1 MFLMGFV
8 LLNLL
13 HSVLLTMNM
22 VKGIHDHK
30 LLTRLKIPKE
40 SINRRRSRTDN
51 TNNDGQ
57 MKKDK
62 KTRNGQQNCQ

>member
-1 MFLMGFV
+1 
-8 LLNLL
+8 
-13 HSVLLTMNM
+13 MNM

-62 KTRNGQQNCQ
+62 KTRNGQQN

>member
-1 MFLMGFV
+1 
-8 LLNLL
+8 
-13 HSVLLTMNM
+13 MNM

-40 SINRRRSRTDN
+40 SINRWTDN
-51 TNNDGQ
+51 TYDDGQ

-62 KTRNGQQNCQ
+62 QWSTKLKTE